1 MNEEEIMLDDEPD
14 SYISLS
20 ESLIGKRNYE
30 QGEDENLLL
39 AFQEAVGTTNHLSHL
54 TIDSVDAALCSVH
67 QTGATKR
74 RKIEAADV
82 DKPCGQREQELD
94 KLKWDMTGLVAQIC
108 SMTAANEA
116 LCTENRWLREQLS
129 SATDSAEVDL
139 RSDYNNLSDAMR
151 RLQRDYELSLTR
163 SRDLETRSASALQG
177 KEETIRLLRLQLDEQ
192 RRFGMVE
199 PSTGKENI
207 ALVDFAAARDHEAR
221 KLRAELKT
229 ANDKMHS
236 LKITTYSMLAQAR
249 ERDEQMVAKLAQCGA
264 ALRGKNEAIS
274 ALEGQLQSLRKEQTV
289 ISSPPAHSHPVDAEV
304 AQLREALRTADD
316 TRRRVETEA
325 RERALRAH
333 KKEMRMAEETNM
345 LHAALKDRDAT
356 IQRLE
361 AKLLQPRWWRD

>member
-1 MNEEEIMLDDEPD
+1 MM
-14 SYISLS
+14 
-20 ESLIGKRNYE
+20 
-30 QGEDENLLL
+30 
-39 AFQEAVGTTNHLSHL
+39 
-54 TIDSVDAALCSVH
+54 
-67 QTGATKR
+67 
-74 RKIEAADV
+74 
-82 DKPCGQREQELD
+82 
-94 KLKWDMTGLVAQIC
+94 
-108 SMTAANEA
+108 
-116 LCTENRWLREQLS
+116 
-129 SATDSAEVDL
+129 
-139 RSDYNNLSDAMR
+139 
-151 RLQRDYELSLTR
+151 
-163 SRDLETRSASALQG
+163 
-177 KEETIRLLRLQLDEQ
+177 
-192 RRFGMVE
+192 E

-236 LKITTYSMLAQAR
+236 LKVTTYSMLAQAR

-274 ALEGQLQSLRKEQTV
+274 ALEGKLQSLRKNQTV

-304 AQLREALRTADD
+304 ERIQEALRTADD
-316 TRRRVETEA
+316 TRRRVETVA

-361 AKLLQPRWWRD
+361 AKLLQPQIRSHSGGGAADPTVATQAASVNEPSAPAEGTSRGEGSVEGAVNEDHVSGEEGADVTGPATGAFDIGTA